1 MNYLFFIFPVI
12 IIFLGVGCAKP
23 MDPDANRVPPV
34 VRDTVPIYTIELGGE
49 NEDAPIELEVEP
61 ITE

>member
-1 MNYLFFIFPVI
+1 
-12 IIFLGVGCAKP
+12 

-34 VRDTVPIYTIELGGE
+34 VQNGVPIYTIELDGE
-49 NEDAPIELEVEP
+49 SEDAPIELEVET